1 MLRRTTCLCLAAGF
15 MLPAALSA
23 QTPAQNDSA
32 AKAAAKANTLPL
44 ITTRTLKFTT
54 SEGTWISLD
63 LAPDG
68 STLVFELLGDLYT
81 LPVTGGVAKRI
92 TSGQGYDMQPSFSP
106 DGKQLVFVSDRN
118 GSENLWISDA
128 DGSNARALTTGER
141 ESYVSPTWAPD
152 GQYIV
157 ATKGV
162 QLWIYHRDGGSGLQ
176 LTGQPRPGAPA
187 NQGTPAHVG
196 AAFGNDS
203 KSIWVNVR
211 GLGGAFFALGAA
223 PRDPDAGRSSPDGSR
238 SSSRSSHAA
247 RDMRSTRR

>member
-1 MLRRTTCLCLAAGF
+1 MLRRTTYLCLAAGF

-92 TSGQGYDMQPSFSP
+92 TSGQ
-106 DGKQLVFVSDRN
+106 
-118 GSENLWISDA
+118 
-128 DGSNARALTTGER
+128 
-141 ESYVSPTWAPD
+141 
-152 GQYIV
+152 V
-157 ATKGV
+157 AT
-162 QLWIYHRDGGSGLQ
+162 RGS
-176 LTGQPRPGAPA
+176 
-187 NQGTPAHVG
+187 
-196 AAFGNDS
+196 
-203 KSIWVNVR
+203 
-211 GLGGAFFALGAA
+211 
-223 PRDPDAGRSSPDGSR
+223 
-238 SSSRSSHAA
+238 
-247 RDMRSTRR
+247 